1 MFLKGKVQL
10 EYLIFSGEQLKNKT
24 KNSQT
29 KFYDITIEKVVELSN
44 EEMQSITNNFLK
56 ENEII
61 KSTEHTH
68 KPILEGHANGVLFK
82 EVGSKK
88 GYFVVKEMNGSAGN
102 TAYIEDID
110 KLEAFG
116 ENMIKALIV
125 EPKVSPY
132 YGYVENDLKGLQKA
146 VSAVLPCKTETQCV
160 SSEFFPMPEG
170 YIEVIYPLDD
180 KGGLF
185 ICNENSKL
193 EGRELNRPLTHYE
206 KTVDVIAGT
215 FIVVADDNGEDFTSL
230 NEEQI
235 DYYKEQFD
243 LVKNQKQ
250 MNEFILKVSKLMNG
264 KDMEAN
270 AEFESDFEQ
279 DFNM

>member
-10 EYLIFSGEQLKNKT
+10 EYLMFNAEQLKNKT

-29 KFYDITIEKVVELSN
+29 KLNDITIEKVIELRH

-56 ENEII
+56 ENDII
-61 KSTEHTH
+61 KNTEYTH
-68 KPILEGHANGVLFK
+68 KPILEGHTNGVLFK
-82 EVGSKK
+82 EVGSKD

-102 TAYIEDID
+102 TAYIDDID

-146 VSAVLPCKTETQCV
+146 V
-160 SSEFFPMPEG
+160 EG
-170 YIEVIYPLDD
+170 YIEVVYPLDD

-193 EGRELNRPLTHYE
+193 EGKELNRPLTHYE

-215 FIVVADDNGEDFTSL
+215 FIVVADDVGEEFTSL
-230 NEEQI
+230 NDEQI
-235 DYYKEQFD
+235 DYYKEQFN

-264 KDMEAN
+264 ENMEAY

>member
-24 KNSQT
+24 KSGNEKSHN
-29 KFYDITIEKVVELSN
+29 ITIEKVVELSS
-44 EEMQSITNNFLK
+44 EELKSITDNFLK
-56 ENEII
+56 ENYII
-61 KSTEHTH
+61 KSTGYTH
-68 KPILEGHANGVLFK
+68 KPILEGHTNGVVFK
-82 EVGSKK
+82 EVGSKE
-88 GYFVVKEMNGSAGN
+88 GYFVVKEMNGSVGN
-102 TAYIEDID
+102 TAYIEDVS

-116 ENMIKALIV
+116 ENMIKTLIV

-132 YGYVENDLKGLQKA
+132 YGYVENNLKGLQKA
-146 VSAVLPCKTETQCV
+146 V
-160 SSEFFPMPEG
+160 EG
-170 YIEVIYPLDD
+170 YIEVVYPLDD

-193 EGRELNRPLTHYE
+193 EGKELNRPLTHYE

-215 FIVVADDNGEDFTSL
+215 FIVVADNNGEDFGSL
-230 NEEQI
+230 SDEQI

-264 KDMEAN
+264 ENMEAYT
-270 AEFESDFEQ
+270 EFESDFEQ